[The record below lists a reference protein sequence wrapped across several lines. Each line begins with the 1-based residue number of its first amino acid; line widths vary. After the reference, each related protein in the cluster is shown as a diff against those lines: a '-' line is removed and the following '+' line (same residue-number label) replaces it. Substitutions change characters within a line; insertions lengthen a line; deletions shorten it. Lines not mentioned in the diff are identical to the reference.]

1 MPPKSNLPT
10 YSFEHAPEH
19 AILPSLRGCST
30 RESRLPNPEDI
41 PTCEEPVLRRRQKFD
56 TQPSNRLE
64 TPDLLEQQETAAQIA
79 HVQNQKADS
88 GATYFNRQPV
98 SNAELT
104 KSNLQSSQ
112 TTASLELPEALDEA
126 SLVF

>member
-10 YSFEHAPEH
+10 YSFERASER

-30 RESRLPNPEDI
+30 RESRL
-41 PTCEEPVLRRRQKFD
+41 VLGKRQRSD
-56 TQPSNRLE
+56 TRPSNRLE
-64 TPDLLEQQETAAQIA
+64 TPHLLEQQETAAQIA
-79 HVQNQKADS
+79 NVQDQKADS

-98 SNAELT
+98 FNAGLT
-104 KSNLQSSQ
+104 KSNLQSFQ

-126 SLVF
+126 SLVFQQEPKIFS